1 MSSTSKFIPKA
12 YLFGAMALATV
23 LAGPVA
29 QARTLPPDAA
39 AAVQAVSLNKSQAEA
54 IALHA
59 VGGGTVIL
67 ALLERRDGPVHW
79 SIDIVGSTHEYEVW
93 VSTSGKVLEDRNYQP
108 L

>member
-1 MSSTSKFIPKA
+1 MSLAAKVLPKA
-12 YLFGAMALATV
+12 SLFGALVLTTA
-23 LAGPVA
+23 LAGPLVQA
-29 QARTLPPDAA
+29 QSLTPEAA
-39 AAVQAVSLNKSQAEA
+39 AAVQAVTLSKSQAEA

-93 VSTSGKVLEDRNYQP
+93 VSTSGKVLKIITQP

>member
-1 MSSTSKFIPKA
+1 MSLAVKVLPKTS
-12 YLFGAMALATV
+12 LLGALMLTAG
-23 LAGPVA
+23 LAGPVVQA
-29 QARTLPPDAA
+29 QALSPEAA
-39 AAVQAVSLNKSQAEA
+39 AAVQAVTLNKSQAEA

-93 VSTSGKVLEDRNYQP
+93 VSTSGKVLKIITQP

>member
-1 MSSTSKFIPKA
+1 MSLTVKILPKA
-12 YLFGAMALATV
+12 SLLGALMLATA

-29 QARTLPPDAA
+29 QAQSLTPEAA
-39 AAVQAVSLNKSQAEA
+39 AAVQAISLNKSQAEA

-93 VSTSGKVLEDRNYQP
+93 VSTSGKVLKIIIQP

>member
-1 MSSTSKFIPKA
+1 MSFVTKTISKV
-12 YLFGAMALATV
+12 YLVGALALTTA
-23 LAGPVA
+23 LAGSVVQA
-29 QARTLPPDAA
+29 QSLSPESA
-39 AAVQAVSLNKSQAEA
+39 AAVQAVSLNKSQAVA

-93 VSTSGKVLEDRNYQP
+93 VSTSGKVLKIITQP